1 MGVETENPAAL
12 TDPGVIVCPKCSKVL
27 SEDQPYCPVDHA
39 VTGGVRGVTA
49 GTLAHTPRSKQHL
62 LGVTIGDAYV
72 INGYLGSGGFGAVY
86 RAEQKALG
94 RDVAIKVLLVDPEI
108 DPAVIQRFKRE
119 ARTSAALLDP
129 NIVTLFDYG
138 ETSLSDA
145 GEEKDHLLYFVME
158 LVHGPTLRQFLKTL
172 PNGVGLDHSL
182 KLGINMPI
190 WPYSPKSKC
199 IQSSPWI
206 LLVLPERKGVVTNL
220 RSMPVP
226 LTVVSMRHMDKGSP
240 A

>member
-1 MGVETENPAAL
+1 
-12 TDPGVIVCPKCSKVL
+12 
-27 SEDQPYCPVDHA
+27 
-39 VTGGVRGVTA
+39 
-49 GTLAHTPRSKQHL
+49 
-62 LGVTIGDAYV
+62 VTIGDAYV

-145 GEEKDHLLYFVME
+145 AKRR
-158 LVHGPTLRQFLKTL
+158 TTC
-172 PNGVGLDHSL
+172 ST
-182 KLGINMPI
+182 
-190 WPYSPKSKC
+190 S
-199 IQSSPWI
+199 
-206 LLVLPERKGVVTNL
+206 
-220 RSMPVP
+220 
-226 LTVVSMRHMDKGSP
+226 
-240 A
+240 